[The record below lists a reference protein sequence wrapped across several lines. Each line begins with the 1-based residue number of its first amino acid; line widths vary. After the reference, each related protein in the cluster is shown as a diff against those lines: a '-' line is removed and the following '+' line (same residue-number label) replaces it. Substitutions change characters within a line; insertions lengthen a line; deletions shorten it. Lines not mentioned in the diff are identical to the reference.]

1 MTCALLLDDRKG
13 TYTNLSRACP
23 CTVPQH
29 DCDFSSL
36 AIPTT
41 PCAGRFFICFFPQ
54 VLKTRPRCVPTG
66 STAHI
71 RITSQRPICL
81 EKYGD
86 CRALG
91 RFVLRQK
98 GATVAVGLVLDT
110 EIR

>member
-1 MTCALLLDDRKG
+1 MYAPAPHSEPLYPPAFLET
-13 TYTNLSRACP
+13 
-23 CTVPQH
+23 
-29 DCDFSSL
+29 
-36 AIPTT
+36 
-41 PCAGRFFICFFPQ
+41 Q
-54 VLKTRPRCVPTG
+54 VLKARPRCVPTG

-71 RITSQRPICL
+71 RITCQRSICI
-81 EKYGD
+81 ETYGD